1 MKIAI
6 GNDHGGVAL
15 KQHLVRYLEEK
26 GFEVVNFGSD
36 VTESTDYPIYAE
48 RVGRAVVSGECD
60 RGILICG
67 TGIGI
72 SISANK
78 IHGVRCALCSEPVS
92 ARLSREH
99 NDANIV
105 AMGARTIGFMWIQT
119 DNSAAEVGYSLSRD
133 YWDRGIMTEA
143 LKAVIGHGFGSMNL
157 NRIEAQ
163 HETTNPASGAV
174 MRKCGMQRE
183 GTLRQRLYNK
193 GRYVDV
199 ELYAILRKE
208 YEHRKK

>member
-6 GNDHGGVAL
+6 GNDHGGVEL
-15 KQHLVRYLEEK
+15 KRHLVQYLEGK

-48 RVGRAVVSGECD
+48 RVSRAVVSGECD
-60 RGILICG
+60 KGILICG

-92 ARLSREH
+92 ARLARQH

-105 AMGARTIGFMWIQT
+105 AMGARTIGPVMAEGIVDVFMNTEFQGGRHQLRVDKIMM
-119 DNSAAEVGYSLSRD
+119 L
-133 YWDRGIMTEA
+133 DRGES
-143 LKAVIGHGFGSMNL
+143 V
-157 NRIEAQ
+157 Q
-163 HETTNPASGAV
+163 
-174 MRKCGMQRE
+174 
-183 GTLRQRLYNK
+183 
-193 GRYVDV
+193 
-199 ELYAILRKE
+199 
-208 YEHRKK
+208 

>member
-6 GNDHGGVAL
+6 GNDHGGVEL

-92 ARLSREH
+92 ASLARQH
-99 NDANIV
+99 NNANIV
-105 AMGARTIGFMWIQT
+105 AMGARTIGPVM
-119 DNSAAEVGYSLSRD
+119 AEEIVKTFLTEGFDGGRHALRVEKIMQL
-133 YWDRGIMTEA
+133 DRG
-143 LKAVIGHGFGSMNL
+143 
-157 NRIEAQ
+157 
-163 HETTNPASGAV
+163 ETL
-174 MRKCGMQRE
+174 E
-183 GTLRQRLYNK
+183 
-193 GRYVDV
+193 
-199 ELYAILRKE
+199 
-208 YEHRKK
+208 

>member
-6 GNDHGGVAL
+6 GNDHGGVEL
-15 KQHLVRYLEEK
+15 KRHLVRYLEEK

-48 RVGRAVVSGECD
+48 RVSKAVVSGECD
-60 RGILICG
+60 KGILIFG

-92 ARLSREH
+92 ARLARQH

-105 AMGARTIGFMWIQT
+105 AMGARTIGPVMAEGIVDVFMNTEFQGGRHQLRVDKIMM
-119 DNSAAEVGYSLSRD
+119 L
-133 YWDRGIMTEA
+133 DRGES
-143 LKAVIGHGFGSMNL
+143 V
-157 NRIEAQ
+157 Q
-163 HETTNPASGAV
+163 
-174 MRKCGMQRE
+174 
-183 GTLRQRLYNK
+183 
-193 GRYVDV
+193 
-199 ELYAILRKE
+199 
-208 YEHRKK
+208 

>member
-6 GNDHGGVAL
+6 GNDHGGVEL
-15 KQHLVRYLEEK
+15 KRHLVQYLEGK

-48 RVGRAVVSGECD
+48 RVSKAVVSGECD
-60 RGILICG
+60 KGILICG

-92 ARLSREH
+92 ATLARQH

-105 AMGARTIGFMWIQT
+105 AMGARTIGPVM
-119 DNSAAEVGYSLSRD
+119 AEGIVDVFLNTEFQGGRHQRRVDKIMML
-133 YWDRGIMTEA
+133 DRGES
-143 LKAVIGHGFGSMNL
+143 V
-157 NRIEAQ
+157 Q
-163 HETTNPASGAV
+163 
-174 MRKCGMQRE
+174 
-183 GTLRQRLYNK
+183 
-193 GRYVDV
+193 
-199 ELYAILRKE
+199 
-208 YEHRKK
+208 

>member
-6 GNDHGGVAL
+6 GNDHGGVEL
-15 KQHLVRYLEEK
+15 KRHLVQYLEGK

-48 RVGRAVVSGECD
+48 LVSKAVVSGECD
-60 RGILICG
+60 KGILICG

-92 ARLSREH
+92 AQLARQH

-105 AMGARTIGFMWIQT
+105 AMGARTIGPVM
-119 DNSAAEVGYSLSRD
+119 AEGIVDVFLNTEFQGGRHQRRVDKIMML
-133 YWDRGIMTEA
+133 DRGES
-143 LKAVIGHGFGSMNL
+143 V
-157 NRIEAQ
+157 Q
-163 HETTNPASGAV
+163 
-174 MRKCGMQRE
+174 
-183 GTLRQRLYNK
+183 
-193 GRYVDV
+193 
-199 ELYAILRKE
+199 
-208 YEHRKK
+208 

>member
-6 GNDHGGVAL
+6 GNDHGGVEL
-15 KQHLVRYLEEK
+15 KRHLVQYLEGK

-48 RVGRAVVSGECD
+48 RVSKAVVSGECD
-60 RGILICG
+60 KGILICG

-92 ARLSREH
+92 AQLARQH

-105 AMGARTIGFMWIQT
+105 AMGARTIGPVM
-119 DNSAAEVGYSLSRD
+119 AEGIVDVFLNTEFQGGRHKRRVDKIMML
-133 YWDRGIMTEA
+133 DRGES
-143 LKAVIGHGFGSMNL
+143 V
-157 NRIEAQ
+157 Q
-163 HETTNPASGAV
+163 
-174 MRKCGMQRE
+174 
-183 GTLRQRLYNK
+183 
-193 GRYVDV
+193 
-199 ELYAILRKE
+199 
-208 YEHRKK
+208 